1 MINMGDDG
9 KIPDMVKWCAHARDL
24 AADLRKG
31 KGVSCKSGQISAESS
46 IFRGMEHYVPFAKRQ
61 KTIKAMPKAGNAPL
75 RVIAALS
82 NLQLSKHK
90 LMSRIMPQ

>member
-31 KGVSCKSGQISAESS
+31 KGVSCKSGQIRPEFS
-46 IFRGMEHYVPFAKRQ
+46 IFQGMEHYVPFAKRQ
-61 KTIKAMPKAGNAPL
+61 KNSKAMAKAGNAPL
-75 RVIAALS
+75 RII
-82 NLQLSKHK
+82 QH
-90 LMSRIMPQ
+90 